1 MPPSSSSIEEFGL
14 NVKKE
19 KRILKQA
26 KNYLSKNDKN
36 TLKEAGSQ
44 ATSSIRRL
52 FVSLDIHYKNS
63 LNTEVWKQNKI
74 YKQTSNKS
82 C

>member
-19 KRILKQA
+19 KRSLKQA

-63 LNTEVWKQNKI
+63 LNTEGWKQNKI
-74 YKQTSNKS
+74 YK
-82 C
+82 

>member
-1 MPPSSSSIEEFGL
+1 MPPSSSSIDEFGL

-19 KRILKQA
+19 KSLKQA

-74 YKQTSNKS
+74 CK
-82 C
+82 

>member
-19 KRILKQA
+19 KRSLKQA

-44 ATSSIRRL
+44 VTSSIRRL

-63 LNTEVWKQNKI
+63 LNTEGWKQNKI
-74 YKQTSNKS
+74 YK
-82 C
+82 